1 VYVCVRMSVIEV
13 GESVVADEVEDV
25 KVARLVIG
33 GIVRFSVD
41 MRRRM
46 VPISGYEEER
56 NFPIQ

>member
-1 VYVCVRMSVIEV
+1 MSVIEV